1 LLDVVLLLNVQ
12 VKLMSSEDT
21 EHKELFRRNLSN
33 TNLQALGDQAE
44 GEHHDDFSYEDHQ
57 QLQPM
62 SPVSPR
68 RLTGE
73 IIRFHRVALDAPDG
87 MPLVRLWLLVTC
99 CVASRVHKSNI
110 Q

>member
-1 LLDVVLLLNVQ
+1 

-33 TNLQALGDQAE
+33 TNLQALADQAE
-44 GEHHDDFSYEDHQ
+44 EELPDGFNYEDHQ

-62 SPVSPR
+62 SPVAPR
-68 RLTGE
+68 RQVGE

-87 MPLVRLWLLVTC
+87 MPLVRC
-99 CVASRVHKSNI
+99 C
-110 Q
+110 